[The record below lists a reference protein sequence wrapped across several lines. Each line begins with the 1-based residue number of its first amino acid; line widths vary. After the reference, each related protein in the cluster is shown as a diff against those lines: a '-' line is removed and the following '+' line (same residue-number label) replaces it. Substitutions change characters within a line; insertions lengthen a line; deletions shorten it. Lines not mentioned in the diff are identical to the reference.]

1 MRTGY
6 FSVSIIHRTL
16 AWTAG
21 SFTCVCDLFTCV
33 YTRDLGLLS
42 YPKDLFI
49 HFIVQTL
56 FITYI
61 DLISHCGLGSADI
74 TDEFRIQAKPE
85 IVWIIYSYAHGFSF
99 GQHSQ
104 HSFGNMASFWTL
116 SERDLSDF
124 ARWLELYWAPPFT
137 SVFVTMTDVWGGRTQ
152 KGETSSFLSART
164 GEITLKPC
172 VNFVWKEIRHDRNW
186 TKTFVVNKSSQ
197 IGGGNRYFILLE
209 AKH

>member
-1 MRTGY
+1 MRYSLACTYEQFHADVDINHVSERSRETTDTLSASTPTPMFMISENCVVLNCTQYLLIIIFYNCIVPLGFLHGKFGSLSLGKASCDSHATLLVVRTGY

-85 IVWIIYSYAHGFSF
+85 IV
-99 GQHSQ
+99 
-104 HSFGNMASFWTL
+104 
-116 SERDLSDF
+116 
-124 ARWLELYWAPPFT
+124 
-137 SVFVTMTDVWGGRTQ
+137 
-152 KGETSSFLSART
+152 
-164 GEITLKPC
+164 
-172 VNFVWKEIRHDRNW
+172 
-186 TKTFVVNKSSQ
+186 
-197 IGGGNRYFILLE
+197 
-209 AKH
+209 